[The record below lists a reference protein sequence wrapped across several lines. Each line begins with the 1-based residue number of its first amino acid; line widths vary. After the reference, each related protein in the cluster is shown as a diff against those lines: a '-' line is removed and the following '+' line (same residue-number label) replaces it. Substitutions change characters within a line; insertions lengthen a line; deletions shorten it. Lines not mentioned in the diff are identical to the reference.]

1 MSTDETQQP
10 GPSVALGAVTLDL
23 QRLTLAELQ
32 TLFQALT
39 AEVRRRLAERQRT
52 DGLCMSRAGCGK

>member
-1 MSTDETQQP
+1 MDEKP
-10 GPSVALGAVTLDL
+10 GRSVALGAVTLHL

-39 AEVRRRLAERQRT
+39 AEVRRRHGERQRT
-52 DGLCMSRAGCGK
+52 DAKG